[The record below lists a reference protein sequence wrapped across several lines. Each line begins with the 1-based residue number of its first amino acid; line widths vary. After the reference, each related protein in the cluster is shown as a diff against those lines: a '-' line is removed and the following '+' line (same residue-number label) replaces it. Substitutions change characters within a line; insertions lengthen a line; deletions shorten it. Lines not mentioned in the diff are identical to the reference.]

1 VCLNQKLRRKD
12 IVNAMCDILYDI
24 KVHGINYMYRAAIAE
39 PKLLRVLLF
48 LGTAPPERR
57 NSMPESAVTV

>member
-1 VCLNQKLRRKD
+1 VCLNQKLRRKGF
-12 IVNAMCDILYDI
+12 VNAMCDILYVI
-24 KVHGINYMYRAAIAE
+24 KVHGINYMYRAAIEE

-57 NSMPESAVTV
+57 NSMPENAVTV

>member
-1 VCLNQKLRRKD
+1 
-12 IVNAMCDILYDI
+12 MCDILYDI